1 MNGILIHSGDRPW
14 VTIVRV
20 RGRCPVTPIEAGGG
34 QWSPSGQCHLVAT
47 SSAVLLRHSP
57 LITDIHHKQQP
68 EHKQQLSLYWKP
80 VKKRNEKCL
89 KEVWWRKAL
98 LPPRVRVR
106 GGCHCVTPGPGCY
119 TGSDVAAADSGHGRP
134 PLAAEDRLRLVAGV
148 LRAVPALWSA
158 LHWPPILP
166 VSGVS
171 AGLHRLYTDSILYS
185 DRFFYRLAL
194 CSVQWTLDTGLGP
207 SWAWVQ
213 TTLRPRHQMLY
224 LARPH
229 SQNIILFIIISCFPF
244 LVYFLCVEPYPVALR
259 ASVALCVLSNTL
271 NPWSTPLTAPRSPLR
286 VVYKMQLTWSSR
298 GTDHPDILFSMSSQ
312 LMFAPESL

>member
-98 LPPRVRVR
+98 LPPRVR
-106 GGCHCVTPGPGCY
+106 GWCG
-119 TGSDVAAADSGHGRP
+119 
-134 PLAAEDRLRLVAGV
+134 AGV
-148 LRAVPALWSA
+148 TVSLRAR
-158 LHWPPILP
+158 
-166 VSGVS
+166 GVT
-171 AGLHRLYTDSILYS
+171 R
-185 DRFFYRLAL
+185 
-194 CSVQWTLDTGLGP
+194 GP
-207 SWAWVQ
+207 M
-213 TTLRPRHQMLY
+213 LRPRTPDTGGHRSPRRIGCDWWRVCSVRCRHSGPRCTGRPFYLY
-224 LARPH
+224 LVYLPGCTVSIQTLYSTQTGFFTGWLSALLVDTGHRPG
-229 SQNIILFIIISCFPF
+229 SELGMSTDNTQAETPD
-244 LVYFLCVEPYPVALR
+244 A
-259 ASVALCVLSNTL
+259 VLSPATLTKHHLIYYHIMFSVPCLFLMCWTLSSNTARL
-271 NPWSTPLTAPRSPLR
+271 
-286 VVYKMQLTWSSR
+286 R
-298 GTDHPDILFSMSSQ
+298 GTLRTK
-312 LMFAPESL
+312 

>member
-1 MNGILIHSGDRPW
+1 MGD
-14 VTIVRV
+14 
-20 RGRCPVTPIEAGGG
+20 
-34 QWSPSGQCHLVAT
+34 
-47 SSAVLLRHSP
+47 
-57 LITDIHHKQQP
+57 
-68 EHKQQLSLYWKP
+68 
-80 VKKRNEKCL
+80 
-89 KEVWWRKAL
+89 
-98 LPPRVRVR
+98 
-106 GGCHCVTPGPGCY
+106 HCPGPGPVS
-119 TGSDVAAADSGHGRP
+119 SDSHWGGRWAVVPKWPVSPCGHLQCRVAPPFSSDYRHSSQAAAGAQTTTISLLKTGKKAERKMLERGLMTKGTAATAGPGAGRVSLCHSGPGVLHGVRCCGRGLRTPRP

-286 VVYKMQLTWSSR
+286 VVYKMQLTYSSR

>member
-20 RGRCPVTPIEAGGG
+20 RGRWPVTPIEAGGG

-98 LPPRVRVR
+98 LPPRVRGWCGAGVTVSLRARGVTRGPMLRPRTPDTGGHRSPRRIGCDWWRVCSVR
-106 GGCHCVTPGPGCY
+106 CRHSGPRCTGRPFYLYLVYLPGCTVSIQTLY
-119 TGSDVAAADSGHGRP
+119 STQTGFFTGW
-134 PLAAEDRLRLVAGV
+134 L
-148 LRAVPALWSA
+148 SA
-158 LHWPPILP
+158 LCP
-166 VSGVS
+166 
-171 AGLHRLYTDSILYS
+171 
-185 DRFFYRLAL
+185 
-194 CSVQWTLDTGLGP
+194 LDTGLGL

-244 LVYFLCVEPYPVALR
+244 LVYFLCVEPYPVTLR

-286 VVYKMQLTWSSR
+286 VVYKMQLTYRSR
-298 GTDHPDILFSMSSQ
+298 GADHTDILFSMSSQ

>member
-1 MNGILIHSGDRPW
+1 MGDHCPGPGPVSSDSHWGGRWAVVPKW
-14 VTIVRV
+14 PVSPCGHLQCRV
-20 RGRCPVTPIEAGGG
+20 APPF
-34 QWSPSGQCHLVAT
+34 
-47 SSAVLLRHSP
+47 SSDYRHSSQAAAGAQTTT
-57 LITDIHHKQQP
+57 I
-68 EHKQQLSLYWKP
+68 SLLKTG
-80 VKKRNEKCL
+80 KKAE
-89 KEVWWRKAL
+89 RKMLERGLMTKGTAATAG
-98 LPPRVRVR
+98 PGMVR

-194 CSVQWTLDTGLGP
+194 CSVQRTLDTGLGL

-244 LVYFLCVEPYPVALR
+244 LVYFLCVEPYPVTLR

-286 VVYKMQLTWSSR
+286 VVYKMQLTYRSR
-298 GTDHPDILFSMSSQ
+298 GADHPDILFSMSSQ

>member
-98 LPPRVRVR
+98 LPPRVRGWCGAGVTVSLRAR
-106 GGCHCVTPGPGCY
+106 GVTRGPMLRPR
-119 TGSDVAAADSGHGRP
+119 TPDTRP

-194 CSVQWTLDTGLGP
+194 CSVQRTLDTGLGL

-229 SQNIILFIIISCFPF
+229 
-244 LVYFLCVEPYPVALR
+244 
-259 ASVALCVLSNTL
+259 
-271 NPWSTPLTAPRSPLR
+271 
-286 VVYKMQLTWSSR
+286 
-298 GTDHPDILFSMSSQ
+298 
-312 LMFAPESL
+312 

>member
-1 MNGILIHSGDRPW
+1 MGDHCPGPGPVSSDSHWGGRWAVVPKW
-14 VTIVRV
+14 PVSPCGHLQCRV
-20 RGRCPVTPIEAGGG
+20 APPF
-34 QWSPSGQCHLVAT
+34 
-47 SSAVLLRHSP
+47 SSDYRHSS
-57 LITDIHHKQQP
+57 QAAAGP

-98 LPPRVRVR
+98 LPPRVRGWCGAGVTVSLRAR
-106 GGCHCVTPGPGCY
+106 GVTRGPMLRPR
-119 TGSDVAAADSGHGRP
+119 TPDTRP

-194 CSVQWTLDTGLGP
+194 CSVQRTLDTGLGP

-244 LVYFLCVEPYPVALR
+244 LVYFLCVEPYPVTLR

-286 VVYKMQLTWSSR
+286 VVYKMQLTYSSQ